1 MKISFH
7 SSPPRLAMAALLMLG
22 ALALPGTASAKPD
35 KKGNSSSHDR
45 KPDKKQD
52 YRRSSRD
59 SRSGSGYDRDS
70 WSGGGYDR
78 DDDRGRT
85 HYHSRP
91 RSSFTLNFGLGYAGR
106 GYYYGPPGES
116 YYYHRPEVRYYR
128 TRELA
133 PREYQGYDYRAM
145 SVGASVQQAL
155 ARRGYYRGG
164 IDGHIGPYSRQSIA
178 LYQADHGLRP
188 TGLITSSL
196 LRSLGLE

>member
-1 MKISFH
+1 MKISFD
-7 SSPPRLAMAALLMLG
+7 SSPPRLAMAALLLLG
-22 ALALPGTASAKPD
+22 ALALPGAASAKPD
-35 KKGNSSSHDR
+35 KKEKSSSHDR

-52 YRRSSRD
+52 YSRSSRD
-59 SRSGSGYDRDS
+59 SRSG
-70 WSGGGYDR
+70 GGYDR
-78 DDDRGRT
+78 DNDRGRT

-133 PREYQGYDYRAM
+133 PREYQGYDYRVM

-164 IDGHIGPYSRQSIA
+164 IDGQIGPYSRQSIA
-178 LYQADHGLRP
+178 RYQADHGLRP

>member
-1 MKISFH
+1 M
-7 SSPPRLAMAALLMLG
+7 LAMAALLLLG

-45 KPDKKQD
+45 KSDKKQD
-52 YRRSSRD
+52 YSRSSHD
-59 SRSGSGYDRDS
+59 SR
-70 WSGGGYDR
+70 SGGGYDR
-78 DDDRGRT
+78 DHDRDNDRGRT

-133 PREYQGYDYRAM
+133 PREYRGYDYRVM

-155 ARRGYYRGG
+155 AQRGYYRGG
-164 IDGHIGPYSRQSIA
+164 IDGQLGPYSRQSIA
-178 LYQADHGLRP
+178 RYQADHGLRP

>member
-1 MKISFH
+1 MKTSFH
-7 SSPPRLAMAALLMLG
+7 SSPPRLAMAALLLLG
-22 ALALPGTASAKPD
+22 ALALPGAASAKPD

-45 KPDKKQD
+45 KSYKKQD
-52 YRRSSRD
+52 YSRSSRD
-59 SRSGSGYDRDS
+59 SRR
-70 WSGGGYDR
+70 GGGYDR
-78 DDDRGRT
+78 DNHPGRT
-85 HYHSRP
+85 YYHSRP
-91 RSSFTLNFGLGYAGR
+91 RSSFTLNFGHGYAGR

-133 PREYQGYDYRAM
+133 PREYQGYDYREM

-164 IDGHIGPYSRQSIA
+164 IDGQIGSYSRQSIA
-178 LYQADHGLRP
+178 RYQADHGLRP
-188 TGLITSSL
+188 TGMITSSL

>member
-1 MKISFH
+1 MT
-7 SSPPRLAMAALLMLG
+7 ALLLLG
-22 ALALPGTASAKPD
+22 ALALPGAASAKPD
-35 KKGNSSSHDR
+35 KKGQSESRGR
-45 KPDKKQD
+45 KSEKKQD
-52 YRRSSRD
+52 YSRSSHD
-59 SRSGSGYDRDS
+59 SRNGSGYDRD
-70 WSGGGYDR
+70 YDR
-78 DDDRGRT
+78 SRT

-116 YYYHRPEVRYYR
+116 YYYHRPEVQYYR

-133 PREYQGYDYRAM
+133 PREYQGYDYGAM

-155 ARRGYYRGG
+155 AQRGYYRGG
-164 IDGHIGPYSRQSIA
+164 IDGQIGPYSRRSIA
-178 LYQADHGLRP
+178 RYQADHGLRP